1 MITILVDHNLEG
13 QATWLLGTLA
23 SQGWLDLVPLHMI
36 TLREAGLALDS
47 SDRWI
52 WRFVQERGMLLLT
65 HNRTQKGRDS
75 LEQTLREEV
84 TAASLPVLT
93 LSNRDRMMEREYR
106 EQCAERLIEIVVD
119 LDHYRGVSRI
129 FLP

>member
-1 MITILVDHNLEG
+1 M
-13 QATWLLGTLA
+13 GTLV

-65 HNRTQKGRDS
+65 HNRTHKGRDS